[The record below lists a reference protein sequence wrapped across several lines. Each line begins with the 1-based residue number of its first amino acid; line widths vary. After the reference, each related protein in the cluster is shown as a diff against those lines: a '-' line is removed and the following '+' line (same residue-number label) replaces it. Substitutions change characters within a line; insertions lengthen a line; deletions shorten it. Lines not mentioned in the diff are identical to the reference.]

1 MPRRGEENHNAK
13 IPDHLVRE
21 IRKTWT
27 SWKKAGSDKGYTAL
41 AEAFGLSKWT
51 LRDIVTYR
59 TRIDA

>member
-1 MPRRGEENHNAK
+1 MPRRGEEHHNAK

-21 IRKTWT
+21 IRSTWE
-27 SWKKAGSDKGYTAL
+27 SWKKAGSDKGYQAL